1 MLLSRFMGLRRFELR
16 FSSMLAGALLAGV
29 LAAAP
34 ARAQTDEQ
42 RSGARAAATQ
52 GAQAF
57 SEKRWAD
64 AVDLF
69 TRAESLVHSPV
80 HLLYMAR
87 AYEKLG
93 SLVKARETYIK
104 ITNEEVPAGATQPIR
119 SAHADAEKELEA
131 LEPRVPYVSVV
142 VQGAGP
148 KPVTVTM
155 DGIQVPPALIGVPR
169 PVDPADHRFEAVADG
184 MDSAVSS
191 ITVREGRSE
200 TVVLTL
206 HLSANAPATPAGAPA
221 PGATTGVAAAPGP
234 AAPPPGADAGSQ
246 ISPLTWVA
254 FGVGAVGIGV
264 GTGFAL
270 SSSSKVSDANN
281 LCSAGPD
288 HKACPDATTGA
299 KASSLDDDARTART
313 ISIVGFVVGGVG
325 VATGATLLVMGL
337 SHKEHPAATAGIQPW
352 VGLGSAGVTGRF

>member
-1 MLLSRFMGLRRFELR
+1 MLFSALMGSRRLDLR
-16 FSSMLAGALLAGV
+16 FSSFLAGAAFTGV
-29 LAAAP
+29 VAFTSLAAA
-34 ARAQTDEQ
+34 QSDEQ

-93 SLVKARETYIK
+93 SLVKARETYIR
-104 ITNEEVPAGATQPIR
+104 ITNEDVPAGATQPIR
-119 SAHADAEKELEA
+119 LAHTDAEKELQA

-142 VQGAGP
+142 VQGMGP

-169 PVDPADHRFEAVADG
+169 PVDPAEHRFEAVAEG

-191 ITVREGRSE
+191 ITVGEGRSE

-206 HLSANAPATPAGAPA
+206 HPSANAPAAPA
-221 PGATTGVAAAPGP
+221 TAPLPATTGVAAGGLT
-234 AAPPPGADAGSQ
+234 PPKPPEADTGSK

-254 FGVGAVGIGV
+254 LGVGAVGIGV

-270 SSSSKVSDANN
+270 SSSSKVDEANK
-281 LCSAGPD
+281 LCAFGPNGN
-288 HKACPDATTGA
+288 ACPQADAA
-299 KASSLDDDARTART
+299 HAASLDDDARTART

-325 VATGATLLVMGL
+325 LATGATLLVMGL
-337 SHKEHPAATAGIQPW
+337 THKEPAATASIQPW
-352 VGLGSAGVTGRF
+352 VGLGSAGVNGRF

>member
-1 MLLSRFMGLRRFELR
+1 MGFRRLRLRLS
-16 FSSMLAGALLAGV
+16 SC
-29 LAAAP
+29 LAAAALSSVVAATSP
-34 ARAQTDEQ
+34 CAAQTDEQ
-42 RSGARAAATQ
+42 RAGARAAATQ

-69 TRAESLVHSPV
+69 TRAESIVHSPV
-80 HLLYMAR
+80 HLLYLAR
-87 AYEKLG
+87 AYENLG

-104 ITNEEVPAGATQPIR
+104 ITNEEIPAGATQPIR
-119 SAHADAEKELEA
+119 SAHADAEKELQA

-142 VQGAGP
+142 VQGGGP

-169 PVDPADHRFEAVADG
+169 PVDPAEHRFEAVAEG

-191 ITVREGRSE
+191 VVVREGRSE

-206 HLSANAPATPAGAPA
+206 HPSATAPAAPAGAPA
-221 PGATTGVAAAPGP
+221 PVTTGFAAMP
-234 AAPPPGADAGSQ
+234 AAPPPAPPGADTGHGP
-246 ISPLTWVA
+246 SPLTWVA

-264 GTGFAL
+264 GTGFLL
-270 SSSSKVSDANN
+270 SSNSKVHDAND
-281 LCSAGPD
+281 LCTAGPD
-288 HKACPDATTGA
+288 HDACPANVAG
-299 KASSLDDDARTART
+299 KAASLDDEARTART

-325 VATGATLLVMGL
+325 VATGATLLVLGL
-337 SHKEHPAATAGIQPW
+337 GHKEPAAASIEPF
-352 VGLGSAGVTGRF
+352 VGLGSAGVNGRF